1 MGALS
6 ELAATSYI
14 SPSNM
19 ALFNP
24 TDKRTVHFMGIG
36 GAGMS
41 ALALIARRRGVA
53 VSGCDVDPS
62 GAADLSALGVVV
74 SQGHDEA
81 HLAGARAVIVT
92 AAIPS
97 GHPELERAR
106 DLGLLIVPR
115 KVALAELI
123 QGAQAVGISGTHGKT
138 TTTVMT
144 TEALTAAGLDPTG
157 IAGGRVSSW
166 GGNARVAGDELFV
179 VEADEFDQAFLTLY
193 PTVAVVNNV
202 EPDHLECYGT
212 MDALENAFVEFAGR
226 ARIAIASADDPGAR
240 KVAERVGKKVLKFGV
255 AADADIRISDVV
267 QRADST
273 EARIVWRDGRSVGL
287 RLQVPGLHNLR
298 NAVAALGVVDAL
310 GAPLEPAAAA
320 LGEFTGVGRR
330 FERLGEFAGV
340 AVVDDY
346 AHHPS
351 ELAATLSAAR
361 QAFPG
366 RRLVAVFQPHL
377 YSRTAAQGQAMGE
390 ALAAADLV
398 IVTEIYPAREQPIA
412 GVSGQQV
419 ADAAERAG
427 ADARFEPTR
436 AEVGRTVYR
445 VLRAGDVVLTLGAGD
460 ITRVAPE
467 LVRWLSA
474 A

>member
-1 MGALS
+1 
-6 ELAATSYI
+6 
-14 SPSNM
+14 M

-24 TDKRTVHFMGIG
+24 TDKRTVHFIGIG

-41 ALALIARRRGVA
+41 ALALIACRRGVA
-53 VSGCDVDPS
+53 VSGCDVDLS
-62 GAADLSALGVVV
+62 GAGDLRALGIELF
-74 SQGHDEA
+74 QGHDGS
-81 HLAGARAVIVT
+81 HLAGVRAVVVT
-92 AAIPS
+92 AAVPPS
-97 GHPELERAR
+97 HPELERAR
-106 DLGLLIVPR
+106 ELGLPIVPR

-123 QGAQAVGISGTHGKT
+123 EDADAVGISGTHGKT
-138 TTTVMT
+138 TTTVMA
-144 TEALTAAGLDPTG
+144 TEALTAAGLNPTG

-166 GGNARVAGDELFV
+166 GGNARVAGDKLFV
-179 VEADEFDQAFLTLY
+179 VEADEYDQAFLTLY
-193 PTVAVVNNV
+193 PTVVVVNNV
-202 EPDHLECYGT
+202 EPDHLECYGS
-212 MDALENAFVEFAGR
+212 MAALEDAFVEFAGR
-226 ARIAIASADDPGAR
+226 ARIAIVSADDPGAR
-240 KVAERVGKKVLKFGV
+240 KVGQRVGTTVRRFGLEPNS
-255 AADADIRISDVV
+255 DLRISDIV
-267 QRADST
+267 QREDRT
-273 EARIVWRDGRSVGL
+273 EARVRWQGGGSIALSL
-287 RLQVPGLHNLR
+287 KVPGLHNLR
-298 NAVAALGVVDAL
+298 NAVAALGVVEAM
-310 GAPLEPAAAA
+310 GGKLESAAAA
-320 LGEFTGVGRR
+320 LSEFSGVGRR

-377 YSRTAAQGQAMGE
+377 YSRTAAHGQAMGQ

-427 ADARFEPTR
+427 ADTRFEPTR
-436 AEVGRTVYR
+436 AEVGRTVYQ

>member
-1 MGALS
+1 
-6 ELAATSYI
+6 
-14 SPSNM
+14 M

-41 ALALIARRRGVA
+41 ALALIACRRGVA
-53 VSGCDVDPS
+53 VSGCDVDPA
-62 GAADLSALGVVV
+62 GASDLQALGVRIY
-74 SQGHDEA
+74 QGHDGA
-81 HLAGARAVIVT
+81 HLAGARAVVVT
-92 AAIPS
+92 AAIPPS
-97 GHPELERAR
+97 HPELEQAR
-106 DLGLLIVPR
+106 TLGLPVVPR

-123 QGAQAVGISGTHGKT
+123 QGGQTVGISGTHGKT

-144 TEALTAAGLDPTG
+144 TEALTAAGLQPTG
-157 IAGGRVSSW
+157 IAGGRVSTW
-166 GGNARVAGDELFV
+166 GGNARISGDELFV

-193 PTVAVVNNV
+193 PTIAVVNNV
-202 EPDHLECYGT
+202 EADHLECYGS
-212 MDALENAFVEFAGR
+212 MAALEDAFVEFAGR
-226 ARIAIASADDPGAR
+226 AKVAVVSADDPGAR
-240 KVAERVGKKVLKFGV
+240 QIASRLSTEVVLFGLD
-255 AADADIRISDVV
+255 ADADVRIGDIV
-267 QRADST
+267 QQADHTVACVRWPS
-273 EARIVWRDGRSVGL
+273 GRSISL

-298 NAVAALGVVDAL
+298 NAVAALSVVEAL
-310 GAPLEPAAAA
+310 GGALEPAAEA
-320 LGEFTGVGRR
+320 LSQFHGVGRR
-330 FERLGEFAGV
+330 FERLGEFGGV

-377 YSRTAAQGQAMGE
+377 YSRTAAHGQAMGQ

-398 IVTEIYPAREQPIA
+398 FVTEIYPAREQPIA
-412 GVSGQQV
+412 GVSGRQV
-419 ADAAERAG
+419 ADAAELAG
-427 ADARFEPTR
+427 ADTRFEPTR
-436 AEVGRTVYR
+436 AKVGKTVFQE
-445 VLRAGDVVLTLGAGD
+445 LRSGDVVLTLGAGD

-467 LVRWLSA
+467 LVRCLSA

>member
-1 MGALS
+1 
-6 ELAATSYI
+6 
-14 SPSNM
+14 M

-41 ALALIARRRGVA
+41 ALALIACRRGVA
-53 VSGCDVDPS
+53 VSGCDTDPT
-62 GAADLSALGVVV
+62 GAADLAALGVRIA
-74 SQGHDEA
+74 QGHDPA
-81 HLAGARAVIVT
+81 HLAGVRAVVVT
-92 AAIPS
+92 AAVTGS
-97 GHPELERAR
+97 HPELQRAR
-106 DLGLLIVPR
+106 ELGLPIVPR

-123 QGAQAVGISGTHGKT
+123 EGARAVGISGTHGKT

-144 TEALTAAGLDPTG
+144 TEALTAAGLNPTG
-157 IAGGRVSSW
+157 IAGGRVSTW
-166 GGNARVAGDELFV
+166 GGNARIAGDELFV
-179 VEADEFDQAFLTLY
+179 VEADEYDKAFLTLY

-202 EPDHLECYGT
+202 EPDHLECYGS
-212 MDALENAFVEFAGR
+212 MASLEDAFVEFADR
-226 ARIAIASADDPGAR
+226 ARLAVVNADDPGAR
-240 KVAERVGKKVLKFGV
+240 RVGERAGTDVCWFGFAENANLRILDV
-255 AADADIRISDVV
+255 AQHADR
-267 QRADST
+267 T
-273 EARIVWRDGRSVGL
+273 EARIEWRDGRSIPL
-287 RLQVPGLHNLR
+287 RLQVPGIHNLR
-298 NAVAALGVVDAL
+298 NAVAALAAVDAL
-310 GAPLEPAAAA
+310 GGDLQPAARA
-320 LGEFTGVGRR
+320 LGEFIGVGRR
-330 FERLGEFAGV
+330 FERLGEFGGV
-340 AVVDDY
+340 EVVDDY

-351 ELAATLSAAR
+351 ELAATLAAAR

-377 YSRTAAQGQAMGE
+377 YSRTAAHGQAMGE

-419 ADAAERAG
+419 ALAATRAG

-436 AEVGRTVYR
+436 ARVGKTVYQA
-445 VLRAGDVVLTLGAGD
+445 LKTGDVVLTLGAGD
-460 ITRVAPE
+460 ITRVGPE

>member
-1 MGALS
+1 
-6 ELAATSYI
+6 
-14 SPSNM
+14 M

-24 TDKRTVHFMGIG
+24 TDKRTVHFIGIG

-41 ALALIARRRGVA
+41 ALALIASRRGVT
-53 VSGCDVDPS
+53 VSGCDVDLS
-62 GAADLSALGVVV
+62 GAADLRALGVGLV
-74 SQGHDEA
+74 QGHDGS
-81 HLAGARAVIVT
+81 HLVGVRAVVVT
-92 AAIPS
+92 AAVPS
-97 GHPELERAR
+97 SHPELERAR
-106 DLGLLIVPR
+106 ELGLPIVPR

-123 QGAQAVGISGTHGKT
+123 EGADAVGISGTHGKT

-144 TEALTAAGLDPTG
+144 TEALTAAGLNPTG

-166 GGNARVAGDELFV
+166 GGNARVAGDTLFV

-202 EPDHLECYGT
+202 EPDHLECYGS
-212 MDALENAFVEFAGR
+212 MAALEDAFVEFAGR
-226 ARIAIASADDPGAR
+226 GRIAIVSADDPGAR
-240 KVAERVGKKVLKFGV
+240 KVGQRVGTTVRRFGV
-255 AADADIRISDVV
+255 DPSSDLRISDVV
-267 QRADST
+267 QREDRT
-273 EARIVWRDGRSVGL
+273 DARVRWQGGGSIALSL
-287 RLQVPGLHNLR
+287 TVPGLHNLR
-298 NAVAALGVVDAL
+298 NAVAALGVVEAMGGNL
-310 GAPLEPAAAA
+310 KLAAAA
-320 LGEFTGVGRR
+320 LNEFQGVGRR

-351 ELAATLSAAR
+351 ELTATLSAAR

-377 YSRTAAQGQAMGE
+377 YSRTAAHGQAMGQ

-419 ADAAERAG
+419 ADAAGRAG

-436 AEVGRTVYR
+436 AEVGRTVYQA
-445 VLRAGDVVLTLGAGD
+445 LRAGDVVLTLGAGD